1 MDRRWFALCAFCGLP
16 ATFAPDFRWQLAF
29 ATVGFMLGVAGVV
42 AWRRNPY
49 LIDELQ
55 AEFALPHGG
64 ASDAYEDVC

>member
-1 MDRRWFALCAFCGLP
+1 MDRRWFCLCVFCGTVT
-16 ATFAPDFRWQLAF
+16 TFAPDFRWQAVFLA
-29 ATVGFMLGVAGVV
+29 ATLLLSAAGML

-64 ASDAYEDVC
+64 ASDAYEDV